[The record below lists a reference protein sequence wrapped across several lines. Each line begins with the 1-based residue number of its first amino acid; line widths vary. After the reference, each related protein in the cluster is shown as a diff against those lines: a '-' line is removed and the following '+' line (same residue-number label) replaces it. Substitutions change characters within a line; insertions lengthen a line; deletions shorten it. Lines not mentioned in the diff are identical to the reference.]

1 MSTTASQIS
10 SARVESLRA
19 KHREL
24 DQKVRELSDQWG
36 VDEQTI
42 QDLKKR
48 KLQLKDEIA
57 RLEGSL

>member
-1 MSTTASQIS
+1 MSRTASHIS
-10 SARVESLRA
+10 SVRVESLRA

-24 DQKVRELSDQWG
+24 DQVVPELSKEWG
-36 VDEQTI
+36 VEQQKI

-57 RLEGSL
+57 RMSGEN